1 MSTATFTAKDV
12 QELRQRTGAGMM
24 DCKKALEENQ
34 GNMDASIDYLRKK
47 GIAKAEKR
55 AGKSTSEGVVRAE
68 IAADASTG
76 VLVEINC
83 ETDFVARN
91 EDFQAIA
98 KAVADQALAT
108 ASATDA
114 PALLSTSLRGGQ
126 TVEEYVKESSAKMG
140 EAVNV
145 RRVARFDAPQGV
157 VGSYVHFNGKIGV
170 LVEVSAANGSK
181 DDALTTLART
191 LAEHV
196 AAAAPVGVDRDTVPA
211 EVVERE
217 RAIFVDQVRASG
229 KPEAMIDKIVNGK
242 VEAYYKDVALL
253 HQAWIREPKTTIQ
266 QVVDQ
271 AGKQVGA
278 PITVKRFARFQ
289 LGQE

>member
-1 MSTATFTAKDV
+1 
-12 QELRQRTGAGMM
+12 
-24 DCKKALEENQ
+24 
-34 GNMDASIDYLRKK
+34 
-47 GIAKAEKR
+47 
-55 AGKSTSEGVVRAE
+55 
-68 IAADASTG
+68 
-76 VLVEINC
+76 VLVEVNC

-91 EDFQAIA
+91 TDFQAIA
-98 KAVADQALAT
+98 KTVADQALAT

-114 PALLSTSLRGGQ
+114 QALLGSTLGGAQ

-145 RRVARFDAPQGV
+145 RRVARVDAPRGV

-170 LVEVSAANGSK
+170 LVEVEAGNGAK
-181 DDALTTLART
+181 DEALTTLART

-196 AAAAPVGVDRDTVPA
+196 AAASPVGVDRDTVPA
-211 EVVERE
+211 DVVERE

-253 HQAWIREPKTTIQ
+253 HQAWVREPKTSIQ
-266 QVVDQ
+266 QLVDQ
-271 AGKQVGA
+271 TAKQVGA
-278 PITVKRFARFQ
+278 PITVKRFVRFQ
-289 LGQE
+289 LGQD

>member
-1 MSTATFTAKDV
+1 MSTTSFTAKDV

-24 DCKKALEENQ
+24 DCKKALEENNGDMQ
-34 GNMDASIDYLRKK
+34 ASVDFLRKK
-47 GIAKAEKR
+47 GIAKADKR
-55 AGKSTSEGVVRAE
+55 VGKSTNEGTVRAE
-68 IAADASTG
+68 IAEDGSTG

-91 EDFQAIA
+91 SDFQGIA
-98 KAVADQALAT
+98 KQVADQALAT
-108 ASATDA
+108 PNANDAAALMASTMN
-114 PALLSTSLRGGQ
+114 GQ
-126 TVEEYVKESSAKMG
+126 TVEEFVKETSAKMG

-145 RRVARFDAPQGV
+145 RRVARFAAPSGV

-170 LVEVSAANGSK
+170 LVEVEAEGKK
-181 DDALTTLART
+181 DEALTTLAKT

-211 EVVERE
+211 DVVERE

-229 KPEAMIDKIVNGK
+229 KPEAMIDKIVSGK
-242 VEAYYKDVALL
+242 IEAYYKDVALL
-253 HQAWIREPKTTIQ
+253 HQAWIREPKTSIQ

-278 PITVKRFARFQ
+278 KVTVKRFARFQ